1 MKQLRM
7 SVRSS
12 LYKKDLSTH
21 THKYKDE
28 VYHEDKD
35 RNNLIHPVMHFR
47 KNVFFF
53 LESDSQ
59 KIFFHIRDNE

>member
-21 THKYKDE
+21 THQYKDE

-35 RNNLIHPVMHFR
+35 RNNLIHHIIFSI
-47 KNVFFF
+47 KNFPHIPWKKFIDKYF
-53 LESDSQ
+53 LQ
-59 KIFFHIRDNE
+59 DNQ